1 MVQYDINDAWIKLS
15 RTSYT
20 ADGKAKKPT
29 VTIEYEYNRLKKNID
44 YTVKYSNNIAAGRAK
59 VTITGKG
66 GYKGT
71 VVKYFK
77 ILPAKQ
83 KIKALTPFANSFAV
97 TWTKDSGVTG
107 YQVMYGTK
115 SDLSDG
121 KRVDIT
127 SNTKGKKTVKG
138 LKAKKTYYVK
148 VRSYKKVGNSKYYGA
163 WSDVKKVKT
172 K

>member
-1 MVQYDINDAWIKLS
+1 MRAITLS
-15 RTSYT
+15 RTKYT
-20 ADGKAKKPT
+20 YTGKAKKPAVT
-29 VTIEYEYNRLKKNID
+29 VIFSGKKLKANTD

-66 GYKGT
+66 SYKGA

-83 KIKALTPFANSFAV
+83 KIKAVTPLTRSFAV
-97 TWTKDSGVTG
+97 AWTKDSGVTG

-121 KRVDIT
+121 KSAYVTKNT
-127 SNTKGKKTVKG
+127 SVKKTIKG

-163 WSDVKKVKT
+163 WSATQKVKT

>member
-1 MVQYDINDAWIKLS
+1 M
-15 RTSYT
+15 
-20 ADGKAKKPT
+20 
-29 VTIEYEYNRLKKNID
+29 
-44 YTVKYSNNIAAGRAK
+44 
-59 VTITGKG
+59 TITGKG
-66 GYKGT
+66 GYKGA

-83 KIKALTPFANSFAV
+83 KIKAVTPLTRSFAV
-97 TWTKDSGVTG
+97 AWTKDSGVTG

-115 SDLSDG
+115 SDLSGG
-121 KRVDIT
+121 KSTYVTKNT
-127 SNTKGKKTVKG
+127 SVKKTIKG

-163 WSDVKKVKT
+163 WSATQKVKT